1 MSFSVAAVLCS
12 KTFLEKSAI
21 STVIACRLLEN
32 APNDFSVASILSF
45 PKFCIS
51 SIFLTIFYLRAASP
65 IACDFSHLSPA
76 SEPDDS
82 PASEPDDTDI
92 LQCTKKSSSYVAVQ
106 YGSPVRGL
114 TVLQSA
120 CPSLD
125 ERAAGAAVES
135 RQRSKSPS
143 RTTPKRSEK
152 FRKPPFLTRPI
163 ASPRHDRSVR
173 ASHGARR

>member
-12 KTFLEKSAI
+12 KTF
-21 STVIACRLLEN
+21 LEN

-45 PKFCIS
+45 PNFCIS
-51 SIFLTIFYLRAASP
+51 SIFLTIFYLPAASP

-92 LQCTKKSSSYVAVQ
+92 LQCTKKSSSYFAVQ

-125 ERAAGAAVES
+125 ERAA
-135 RQRSKSPS
+135 
-143 RTTPKRSEK
+143 
-152 FRKPPFLTRPI
+152 
-163 ASPRHDRSVR
+163 
-173 ASHGARR
+173 

>member
-12 KTFLEKSAI
+12 NTFLEKSAI

-45 PKFCIS
+45 PNFCIS
-51 SIFLTIFYLRAASP
+51 SIFLTIFYLPAPSP

-76 SEPDDS
+76 SEPDD
-82 PASEPDDTDI
+82 TDI
-92 LQCTKKSSSYVAVQ
+92 LQCTKMSRIYFAVQ
-106 YGSPVRGL
+106 YGSPVRGS

-125 ERAAGAAVES
+125 ERAAERGWRAVKA
-135 RQRSKSPS
+135 RNRKSQ
-143 RTTPKRSEK
+143 
-152 FRKPPFLTRPI
+152 
-163 ASPRHDRSVR
+163 D
-173 ASHGARR
+173 

>member
-12 KTFLEKSAI
+12 KTFLEKAAI
-21 STVIACRLLEN
+21 STVIVCRLLEN

-45 PKFCIS
+45 PNFCIS
-51 SIFLTIFYLRAASP
+51 SIFLSLPAASP

-92 LQCTKKSSSYVAVQ
+92 LQCTKKSSSYFAVH
-106 YGSPVRGL
+106 YGSPLRGL

-120 CPSLD
+120 CHTLD
-125 ERAAGAAVES
+125 EPPTSSTYMSLPA
-135 RQRSKSPS
+135 SK
-143 RTTPKRSEK
+143 
-152 FRKPPFLTRPI
+152 LL
-163 ASPRHDRSVR
+163 
-173 ASHGARR
+173 